1 MIDRALRDKL
11 IDAYVALI
19 PLITLN
25 LVWFIISLPI
35 VTAIP
40 ATGGLFYATNK
51 LAHGHSADWRT
62 LIEGFRLYFWRSW
75 VIGLIDVV
83 LVAVFATNFLF
94 YSFADSGLAV
104 WIRGM
109 VIVLA
114 LLWLAIQIYLFP
126 LLIEQEHPHL
136 RLALRNSL
144 VIILKR
150 PLFTLGM
157 TLGIAALIVGTTVII
172 QPAWIFI
179 TGSAC
184 ALFANQATISSIA
197 KIEGKKVPASEQP
210 Q

>member
-19 PLITLN
+19 PLILLN
-25 LVWFIISLPI
+25 LVWFIISLPLI
-35 VTAIP
+35 TLIP
-40 ATGGLFYATNK
+40 ATGGLFYATHK
-51 LAHGHSADWRT
+51 LAHGHSADWHT
-62 LIEGFRLYFWRSW
+62 LIEGFRLYFWQSW
-75 VIGLIDVV
+75 VVGLISVG

-126 LLIEQEHPHL
+126 LLMEQEHPHL

-157 TLGIAALIVGTTVII
+157 TLSIAALMIGTMLVI

-179 TGSAC
+179 TASAC
-184 ALFANQATISSIA
+184 AFFANQATVSSIGR
-197 KIEGKKVPASEQP
+197 ITGKTASSEQP
-210 Q
+210 